1 MTQDQKKPPEMAPT
15 ELTPEELKQEA
26 SGSAGLAACLT
37 RRRFLFMSA
46 AALSVVALHQV
57 IPGTK
62 VFAEVAKYDDELIG
76 KISDLKVGE
85 PVTFKYP
92 WEHANCTNNLIKLGV
107 EAGGGVGPNKDI
119 VAFNTICP
127 HMGFPMDGT
136 FKPEHQ
142 VLGPCGWHLST
153 YDLTRHGMIV
163 SGHAT
168 QGLPQITLEVR
179 GDEIY
184 ATGVMGL
191 IFGFSDNE
199 IEPGK

>member
-1 MTQDQKKPPEMAPT
+1 MSQDQKISNPNGPVPV
-15 ELTPEELKQEA
+15 ELADEE
-26 SGSAGLAACLT
+26 SGPLSSCLT
-37 RRRFLFMSA
+37 RRRFLFLGA
-46 AALSVVALHQV
+46 AAIAVVALEQV
-57 IPGTK
+57 FTGKT
-62 VFAEVAKYDDELIG
+62 VFAEVARYEDDLIG
-76 KISDLKVGE
+76 RVSDLEVGV

-92 WEHANCTNNLIKLGV
+92 WDHPNCTNNLIRLGV
-107 EAGGGVGPNKDI
+107 EAGGGAGPDKDI

-168 QGLPQITLEVR
+168 QGLPQITLDVR
-179 GDEIY
+179 GDDIY

-191 IFGFSDNE
+191 IFGFSKNE
-199 IEPGK
+199 TEPGT